1 MAEMFANIGKSFID
15 MATQMIA
22 KALVMKALNIFM
34 PGASNYGG
42 VPGGRGPE
50 FMGPAYAGGGYTGDA
65 PRSGGVDGKGGFP
78 AILHPQETVVDHYDD
93 ARNAMS
99 TSAANSTA
107 FAEAESAMA
116 MASSN
121 YVMNTTTVTGTGTSD
136 GPGGSSGPI
145 QIQTNVINKVEYAT
159 VEEVNKG
166 MQMSAKQAE
175 ANVFRSMRNKPAT
188 RNRVGV

>member
-1 MAEMFANIGKSFID
+1 
-15 MATQMIA
+15 
-22 KALVMKALNIFM
+22 
-34 PGASNYGG
+34 
-42 VPGGRGPE
+42 
-50 FMGPAYAGGGYTGDA
+50 MGPAYAGGGYTGDA

-121 YVMNTTTVTGTGTSD
+121 YVMNTTTVTDTGTSD

-175 ANVFRSMRNKPAT
+175 ANVFRNMRNKPAT